1 MGVVQTTQS
10 SGYDVHAVRG
20 DFPILQTRIGEH
32 ALVYLDNGAT
42 TQKPKAVI
50 DTLSSFF
57 LNENANI
64 HRGVHALSQRATD
77 AYEESREV
85 IARFINAPDHRSVI
99 FTKGAT
105 ESVNLVAQTFGRK
118 NIGQGD
124 NVVITAMEH
133 HANIVPWQL
142 LCEER
147 GAELRVTPV
156 SDAGELDLEAFA
168 RMIDERTKL
177 VSFVHVSNSLGTV
190 NPAKE
195 MIATAHAKG
204 VPVLLDAAQSIQHL
218 TVDVV
223 DLDCD
228 FMVFS
233 GHKLYGPTGIGI
245 LYGKPSILQN
255 LPPWQGGGDMIKSV
269 SFEKSTFKGIPERF
283 EAGTP
288 PIAEAIG
295 LGAAVEYLEKLGRPA
310 VEAYETELL
319 AYAINQLQGIKG
331 MRFIGT
337 AKHRAAVCSFLLADV
352 HPHDIGTFLD
362 ADGIA
367 IRAGHHCTQPLMKRL
382 GIPGTA
388 RASFAL
394 YNTRE
399 EVDKLALGLDKIVH
413 FFKV

>member
-156 SDAGELDLEAFA
+156 SDAGELDLEVFA

-269 SFEKSTFKGIPERF
+269 SFEKTTFKGIPERF

>member
-1 MGVVQTTQS
+1 MGATIANS
-10 SGYDVHAVRG
+10 LPGYDVQAVRK
-20 DFPILQTRIGEH
+20 DFPILDTRIGDH

-42 TQKPKAVI
+42 TQKPRAVI
-50 DTLSSFF
+50 DKLTHYYTS
-57 LNENANI
+57 ENANI

-77 AYEESREV
+77 AYEKSREI
-85 IARFINAPDHRSVI
+85 IARFINAPEHRSII

-105 ESVNLVAQTFGRK
+105 EAVNLIAQTFGRK
-118 NIGQGD
+118 KVKQGD
-124 NVVITAMEH
+124 NIVITAMEH

-147 GAELRVTPV
+147 GAELRVAPV
-156 SDAGELDLEAFA
+156 SDEGELDTEAFA
-168 RMIDERTKL
+168 NLIDERTRL

-195 MIATAHAKG
+195 LIAVAHAKG
-204 VPVLLDAAQSIQHL
+204 APVLLDAAQSIQHL

-223 DLDCD
+223 ALDCD

-233 GHKLYGPTGIGI
+233 GHKLYGPTGIGV
-245 LYGKPSILQN
+245 LYGKPALLQS

-269 SFEKSTFKGIPERF
+269 SFEKTTFKGIPERF

-295 LGAAVEYLEKLGRPA
+295 LGTAVEYLAKLGRSA

-319 AYAINQLQGIKG
+319 AYAVNQLSGIKG
-331 MRFIGT
+331 IRFIGT
-337 AKHRAAVCSFLLADV
+337 AKQRAAVCSFLLADV

-394 YNTRE
+394 YNTHE
-399 EVDKLALGLDKIVH
+399 EVDKLVVGLDKIVH

>member
-1 MGVVQTTQS
+1 MGDTQKTES
-10 SGYDVHAVRG
+10 EGYDVQAVRM
-20 DFPILQTRIGEH
+20 DFPILQTRIGENP
-32 ALVYLDNGAT
+32 LVYLDNGAT
-42 TQKPKAVI
+42 TQKPRAVI
-50 DTLSSFF
+50 DKLTSFF
-57 LNENANI
+57 TNENANI

-77 AYEESREV
+77 AYEKSRES
-85 IARFINAPDHRSVI
+85 IARFINAADHRSVI

-105 ESVNLVAQTFGRK
+105 ESVNLLAQTYGRLK
-118 NIGQGD
+118 VKQGD
-124 NVVITAMEH
+124 NVLITAMEH

-147 GAELRVTPV
+147 SAELRVTPV
-156 SDAGELDLEAFA
+156 SDEGELDLEAFA
-168 RMIDERTKL
+168 KLIDERTRL

-195 MIATAHAKG
+195 MIAIAHGKG
-204 VPVLLDAAQSIQHL
+204 APVMLDAAQSIQHL
-218 TVDVV
+218 TVDVA

-233 GHKLYGPTGIGI
+233 GHKLYGPTGIGV
-245 LYGKPSILQN
+245 LYGKPALLQN

-269 SFEKSTFKGIPERF
+269 SFEKTTFKGIPERF

-288 PIAEAIG
+288 PIAEAIAMG
-295 LGAAVEYLEKLGRPA
+295 VAVGYLQKLGRPA
-310 VEAYETELL
+310 VEAYESELL
-319 AYAINQLQGIKG
+319 TYAVSQLSGIKG
-331 MRFIGT
+331 MRFVGT
-337 AKHRAAVCSFLLADV
+337 ARHRAAVCSFLLADV

-394 YNTRE
+394 YNTKE
-399 EVDKLALGLDKIVH
+399 EVDKLALGLDKIIR

>member
-269 SFEKSTFKGIPERF
+269 SFEKTTFKGIPERF